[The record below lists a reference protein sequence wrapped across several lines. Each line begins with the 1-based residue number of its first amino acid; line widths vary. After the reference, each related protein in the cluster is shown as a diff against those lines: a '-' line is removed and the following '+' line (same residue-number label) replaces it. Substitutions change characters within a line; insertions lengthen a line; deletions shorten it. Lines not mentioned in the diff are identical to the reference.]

1 MRLYTLFDNSDTFAT
16 AHVTSN
22 LSSNL
27 IPVHEQDVKIP
38 LVVDRKLLVA
48 VRKKVTCLS
57 TKKLEDD
64 MIRNGARYRTFLL
77 LP

>member
-1 MRLYTLFDNSDTFAT
+1 MRLYILFDNSDTLAT
-16 AHVTSN
+16 ADVTSN

-27 IPVHEQDVKIP
+27 IPMHKQDVKIP
-38 LVVDRKLLVA
+38 LVVDRELLVT

-57 TKKLEDD
+57 NKNLEDD
-64 MIRNGARYRTFLL
+64 MIKNGARYRTFLL

>member
-1 MRLYTLFDNSDTFAT
+1 MRLYILFDNSNTLAA

-38 LVVDRKLLVA
+38 LVVDRELLVA
-48 VRKKVTCLS
+48 VRKMTCLS
-57 TKKLEDD
+57 TKNLEDD